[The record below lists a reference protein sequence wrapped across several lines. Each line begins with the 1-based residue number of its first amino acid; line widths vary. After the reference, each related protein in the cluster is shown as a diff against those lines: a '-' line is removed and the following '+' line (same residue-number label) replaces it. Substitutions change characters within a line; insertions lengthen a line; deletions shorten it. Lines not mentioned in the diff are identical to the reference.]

1 MRMPSLVLTIIA
13 LLCFALPFFVVSC
26 QGQPVDTITGLNLV
40 TGRDVPGALAGA
52 PPHHLPANMWAVA
65 AFALGIIAA
74 IMLAVRFGDS
84 ERVAALA
91 AVMVCAA
98 AICLLLIRFA
108 ARDALGHQFI
118 VDIRV
123 GYGYYLATILMIA
136 AAVVSAMSAVGP
148 RPRAPAPPDK
158 R

>member
-1 MRMPSLVLTIIA
+1 MRMPSLVLTILA
-13 LLCFALPFFVVSC
+13 LLCFVLPFFVVSC

-52 PPHHLPANMWAVA
+52 PPHHLPPNMWAIA
-65 AFALGIIAA
+65 AFALGIVGA
-74 IMLAVRFGDS
+74 ILLAVRFGDS
-84 ERVAALA
+84 ERAAALA
-91 AVMVCAA
+91 AVIVCAA

-118 VDIRV
+118 VGIKV
-123 GYGYYLATILMIA
+123 GYGYYLATLFMIF

-148 RPRAPAPPDK
+148 RTRAPTPS

>member
-1 MRMPSLVLTIIA
+1 MPSLVLTILA
-13 LLCFALPFFVVSC
+13 LSCFALPFFVVSC

-65 AFALGIIAA
+65 AFALGIIGA
-74 IMLAVRFGDS
+74 ILLAVRFGDS
-84 ERVAALA
+84 ERGAALA
-91 AVMVCAA
+91 AVTVCAA

-118 VDIRV
+118 VDIKV
-123 GYGYYLATILMIA
+123 GYGYYLGTILMIA

-148 RPRAPAPPDK
+148 RPRAPTPPG
-158 R
+158 

>member
-1 MRMPSLVLTIIA
+1 MRMPSLVLTILA

-52 PPHHLPANMWAVA
+52 PPHHLPSNMWAIA
-65 AFALGIIAA
+65 AFALGIVGA
-74 IMLAVRFGDS
+74 ILLAVNLGDS
-84 ERVAALA
+84 ERAAALA
-91 AVMVCAA
+91 AVIVCAA

-118 VDIRV
+118 VDIKV
-123 GYGYYLATILMIA
+123 GYGYYLATLFMIA

-148 RPRAPAPPDK
+148 RPRAPAPPG
-158 R
+158 